1 MANRFRIEIYDDIK
15 ANDITLY
22 SEQGMDRE
30 NLSTLILSYVKNFQG
45 NIKAYVFDNVKKRKI
60 VAAYVPMELANINK
74 SKMLVK

>member
-74 SKMLVK
+74 SKLLAK